1 MLAAGFASATYT
13 QIPATLDAVVISE
26 TGLVR
31 LAKAKHV
38 FVIGAT
44 STAMPDVPNDDGVL
58 NSEERQLLAAQLP
71 DDRFLPE
78 QGQQRL

>member
-1 MLAAGFASATYT
+1 M
-13 QIPATLDAVVISE
+13 ISE

-31 LAKAKHV
+31 LAKAKHI

-71 DDRFLPE
+71 DDRFLP
-78 QGQQRL
+78 